1 MAETR
6 AMHHKQHNQVL
17 VALKNHAAPTYEMAN
32 VNLEK
37 DAASLT
43 MMVVGL
49 MVGANKLLAE
59 VTLFATQKNHA
70 PII

>member
-1 MAETR
+1 
-6 AMHHKQHNQVL
+6 MHHKQHNQVL
-17 VALKNHAAPTYEMAN
+17 VALKSHAAPTCEMAN

-59 VTLFATQKNHA
+59 VTLFVTIQKNHA